1 MSKKAQ
7 EEKSLTLP
15 QVKETLESLG
25 EEQLDQFQRRT
36 LDYTAKFT
44 KITADNAEKLAQ
56 KLVKE
61 FELEPDEAVEI
72 VNCMPQSVD
81 EIRVFLGG
89 GKKIIETAKIESIV
103 ALLNQ
108 YRKKP

>member
-1 MSKKAQ
+1 MSKKPQ
-7 EEKSLTLP
+7 EEKLLTLP
-15 QVKETLESLG
+15 EVKELLESLS

-36 LDYTAKFT
+36 LDYTAKFS
-44 KITADNAEKLAQ
+44 KITPDNAEKLTQ

-61 FELEPDEAVEI
+61 FELEPTEAIEI
-72 VNCMPQSVD
+72 VNCMPASVE

-89 GKKIIETAKIESIV
+89 GKKIIETAKIETILS
-103 ALLNQ
+103 LLNQ

>member
-7 EEKSLTLP
+7 EEKLLTLP
-15 QVKETLESLG
+15 EAKELLESLN

-36 LDYTAKFT
+36 LDYTAKFS
-44 KITADNAEKLAQ
+44 KITAENAEKLTQ

-61 FELEPDEAVEI
+61 FELEPTEAIEI
-72 VNCMPQSVD
+72 VNCMPESVE

-89 GKKIIETAKIESIV
+89 GKKIIETAKIESILS
-103 ALLNQ
+103 LLNQ

>member
-1 MSKKAQ
+1 MSKK
-7 EEKSLTLP
+7 SLEDKPLTVP
-15 QVKETLESLG
+15 QVKRALEALG

-44 KITADNAEKLAQ
+44 KITPENAETLVQ

-61 FELEPDEAVEI
+61 FELELNEAVEI
-72 VNCMPQSVD
+72 VNCMPESVE

-89 GKKIIETAKIESIV
+89 GKKIIETTKIEAILN
-103 ALLNQ
+103 LLNE
-108 YRKKP
+108 YRKK

>member
-1 MSKKAQ
+1 MSKKAL
-7 EEKSLTLP
+7 EEKSLTLS
-15 QVKETLESLG
+15 QVKELLESLG
-25 EEQLDQFQRRT
+25 EEHLDQFQRRT
-36 LDYTAKFT
+36 LDYTAKFS
-44 KITADNAEKLAQ
+44 KITAGNAEKLIQ

-72 VNCMPQSVD
+72 ANCMPESVD

-89 GKKIIETAKIESIV
+89 GKKIIETAKIESILS
-103 ALLNQ
+103 LLNQ

>member
-1 MSKKAQ
+1 MSKKPS
-7 EEKSLTLP
+7 EEKHLTLP
-15 QVKETLESLG
+15 QVKGLLESLG

-36 LDYTAKFT
+36 LDYTAKFSKT
-44 KITADNAEKLAQ
+44 TAEDAEKLVQ

-72 VNCMPQSVD
+72 VNCMPESV
-81 EIRVFLGG
+81 EQIRVFLGG
-89 GKKIIETAKIESIV
+89 GKKIIETAKIESILS
-103 ALLNQ
+103 LLNQ

>member
-1 MSKKAQ
+1 MSKK
-7 EEKSLTLP
+7 SLEDKPLTVP
-15 QVKETLESLG
+15 QVKRALEALG

-44 KITADNAEKLAQ
+44 KITPENAETLVQ

-61 FELEPDEAVEI
+61 FELELNEAVEI
-72 VNCMPQSVD
+72 VNCMPESVE

-89 GKKIIETAKIESIV
+89 GKKIIETTKIESILN
-103 ALLNQ
+103 LLNE
-108 YRKKP
+108 YRKK